1 MKTEQPREGERKKE
15 RERKAPLIRLELIA
29 EPTGKRHMA
38 QYLTSRIGMRDMV
51 IDPLQSHIGGV
62 HPGRDFTQG
71 GEHTF
76 HLLLISG
83 NAAVN

>member
-1 MKTEQPREGERKKE
+1 
-15 RERKAPLIRLELIA
+15 
-29 EPTGKRHMA
+29 MA

>member
-1 MKTEQPREGERKKE
+1 MTQH
-15 RERKAPLIRLELIA
+15 LL
-29 EPTGKRHMA
+29 
-38 QYLTSRIGMRDMV
+38 QYVGMRDMV
-51 IDPLQSHIGGV
+51 IYPLQSHIGGV